1 MKSVLSLV
9 VLYLL
14 LALLLVSCAD
24 QEVAVPAC
32 LQVEVVGPDCAEGW
46 YVLQIVDA
54 DGSGEQR
61 SNQYIGQL
69 QSGFVTTDNLPE
81 DLRHSGKVA
90 YLALERNSEYGP
102 RCMAIYMMFPPVR
115 VKQVCSGG

>member
-24 QEVAVPAC
+24 QEEAVPAC
-32 LQVEVVGPDCAEGW
+32 LQVEVVGPDCAAGW
-46 YVLQIVDA
+46 YVLHIL
-54 DGSGEQR
+54 DGDGTGEQR

-81 DLRHSGKVA
+81 ALRHSGKTA
-90 YLALERNSEYGP
+90 FLSLERNTEYGP
-102 RCMAIYMMFPPVR
+102 ICTAVYMMFPPVR
-115 VKQVCSGG
+115 VKQVCSDV